1 MVSYDTFFGKSW
13 GCRNVMVCKDVKK
26 INKMLVDKNAA
37 LKSHNYIIL
46 DRNKYRKTVAA
57 IGITTKDVLDDIEE
71 LDINDTWE
79 CKEDDN
85 MNFPGEVWITKKI
98 LYGKKIYIKIK
109 IKEDVDNM
117 LLVMSYHFDGMN

>member
-1 MVSYDTFFGKSW
+1 
-13 GCRNVMVCKDVKK
+13 MVCKDVKK

-46 DRNKYRKTVAA
+46 DRTKYRKTVAE
-57 IGITTKDVLDDIEE
+57 IGITKKDVLDDIEK

-85 MNFPGEVWITKKI
+85 MDFPGEVWITKKI
-98 LYGKKIYIKIK
+98 LYGKNIYIKIK